1 MRLDGFIEKYGIGM
15 SLYFKFLKTVTIAFF
30 IASCFAIFPIFYFW
44 TGSGWDAEAKAT
56 YIEQGGMPYVF
67 FYTTAGSLRGQ
78 SYVCGSAFEGERLN
92 LECENGVIQSIE
104 AYYGTP
110 EGSCTC
116 PPEQSIVPSTGECPG
131 DISFKDVSY
140 GECRDSTNAPQYLR
154 KGHDVKPCF
163 KGEMWNGDECCAYGV
178 KLYIQWPLYAQE
190 DQPIQFHLPVVCK
203 HHYQNEKGGKLAPN
217 CCLVKPSD
225 SDLSTGGKDYQTK
238 MGQQGWVQLFSPL
251 DDHGL
256 GKLPPHRSPLDRIL
270 GRDPLRKP
278 KKLKNGKKK
287 NSFFMAAF
295 AGNDEKEDALAKD
308 VDDTDSDDSESDA
321 SDIEE
326 DDDADEKRMK
336 KKYRPFYDNFRHHR
350 VWYQVMAF
358 APKPIV
364 KDFTKLE
371 EFVHELESFHSD
383 SAILTLPPGNLVG
396 ERIECVI
403 HTQRGVLHNQRQVA
417 HIPGVGD
424 LNVTIL
430 ASNGP

>member
-1 MRLDGFIEKYGIGM
+1 MVDLVAVLIDITSLVIILMAGTGGGVSFLRSSKGARVVRVARLLRIFRALRVARMVKLANDDERYKLTGDEPIGM
-15 SLYFKFLKTVTIAFF
+15 QRYHIRAPEDVEKGNRLEVTIAHF
-30 IASCFAIFPIFYFW
+30 
-44 TGSGWDAEAKAT
+44 G
-56 YIEQGGMPYVF
+56 
-67 FYTTAGSLRGQ
+67 
-78 SYVCGSAFEGERLN
+78 
-92 LECENGVIQSIE
+92 
-104 AYYGTP
+104 
-110 EGSCTC
+110 
-116 PPEQSIVPSTGECPG
+116 
-131 DISFKDVSY
+131 
-140 GECRDSTNAPQYLR
+140 
-154 KGHDVKPCF
+154 
-163 KGEMWNGDECCAYGV
+163 

-278 KKLKNGKKK
+278 KKLRNGKKK

-371 EFVHELESFHSD
+371 EFVHELEPFHSD

>member
-178 KLYIQWPLYAQE
+178 GDNKSPDLDDLAMIPHYGCNSASAMFIAQAACLGNTNCTIDVNFNNTFE
-190 DQPIQFHLPVVCK
+190 W
-203 HHYQNEKGGKLAPN
+203 EGKL
-217 CCLVKPSD
+217 CHLHTC
-225 SDLSTGGKDYQTK
+225 
-238 MGQQGWVQLFSPL
+238 
-251 DDHGL
+251 
-256 GKLPPHRSPLDRIL
+256 
-270 GRDPLRKP
+270 
-278 KKLKNGKKK
+278 
-287 NSFFMAAF
+287 
-295 AGNDEKEDALAKD
+295 
-308 VDDTDSDDSESDA
+308 
-321 SDIEE
+321 
-326 DDDADEKRMK
+326 
-336 KKYRPFYDNFRHHR
+336 DN
-350 VWYQVMAF
+350 
-358 APKPIV
+358 
-364 KDFTKLE
+364 
-371 EFVHELESFHSD
+371 
-383 SAILTLPPGNLVG
+383 
-396 ERIECVI
+396 
-403 HTQRGVLHNQRQVA
+403 
-417 HIPGVGD
+417 
-424 LNVTIL
+424 
-430 ASNGP
+430 